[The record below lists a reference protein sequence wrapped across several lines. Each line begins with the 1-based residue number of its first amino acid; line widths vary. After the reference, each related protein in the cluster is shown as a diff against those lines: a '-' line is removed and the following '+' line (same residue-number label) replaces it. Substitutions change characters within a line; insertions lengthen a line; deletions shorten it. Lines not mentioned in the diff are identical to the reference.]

1 MVRAAPIFG
10 FFVGLLQDLS
20 NPAFFG
26 LNALTKSI
34 LGYTV
39 GKAGSKT
46 FPENSLFMFI
56 LFMLVSFGHDFVY
69 LMIYH
74 WPNVA
79 GALVAVFTSALPSAA
94 YTALFGLLTHKFL
107 SVAGP
112 KVVESI
118 GKEGQ

>member
-1 MVRAAPIFG
+1 M
-10 FFVGLLQDLS
+10 
-20 NPAFFG
+20 
-26 LNALTKSI
+26 TKSI

-56 LFMLVSFGHDFVY
+56 LFMLVSFGHDVVY

-74 WPNVA
+74 WPNMA
-79 GALVAVFTSALPSAA
+79 GALAAVFTSALPSAA
-94 YTALFGLLTHKFL
+94 YTAVFGLLTHKFL